1 MSNDVRSQWAD
12 IQSGY
17 VRDYCVLVVL
27 LHSHT
32 PCLQKQTKKQ
42 TNSGLRLHSAGRR
55 SYGVTENNV
64 GSQMRI

>member
-1 MSNDVRSQWAD
+1 MSNNVRSQWAD

-17 VRDYCVLVVL
+17 VRDFCVFSGFTAFAYPV
-27 LHSHT
+27 SAKT
-32 PCLQKQTKKQ
+32 NKKQ